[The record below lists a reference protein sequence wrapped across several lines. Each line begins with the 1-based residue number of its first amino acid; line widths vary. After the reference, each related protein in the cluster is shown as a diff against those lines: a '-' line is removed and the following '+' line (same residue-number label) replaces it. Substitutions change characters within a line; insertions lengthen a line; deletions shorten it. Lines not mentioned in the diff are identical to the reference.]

1 MSLNTW
7 AETLLAHKGDGTAV
21 TNTVTRTS
29 LLTGASATRALY
41 TFPAN
46 FFEPNKKIKVRAT
59 GRITTVVTS
68 PGAERFDITLGGII
82 VWDSLAINLNI
93 VNKVDVHWCL
103 DVELFCQAVGSGT
116 TATLFPGR
124 CSFESEAVIGAPLP
138 TVGGS
143 GMLLLPYNTAPVV
156 GAGFTS
162 VVSNQ
167 MDVFAKQSISTATS
181 SIQLHT
187 LDITALN

>member
-7 AETLLAHKGDGTAV
+7 QETLLAHRGDGTAL
-21 TNTVTRTS
+21 TAAAAAS
-29 LLTGASATRALY
+29 LLQGATASRALF

-46 FFEPNKKIKVRAT
+46 FFEVNKKIKVRAT
-59 GRITTVVTS
+59 GRISCVVTT
-68 PGAERFDITLGGII
+68 PGTARFDIRLGGTV
-82 VWDSLAINLNI
+82 VWDSLAMNLNI
-93 VNKVDVHWCL
+93 VAKTNVHWCL
-103 DVELFCQAVGSGT
+103 DVELFCQAVGSST

-124 CSFESEAVIGAPLP
+124 CSWESEAVIAAPLP

-143 GMLLLPYNTAPVV
+143 GEFLLPYNTAPVV

-167 MDVFAKQSISTATS
+167 MDLFFTQTVATGSIT
-181 SIQLHT
+181 LHT
-187 LDITALN
+187 LDITSLN